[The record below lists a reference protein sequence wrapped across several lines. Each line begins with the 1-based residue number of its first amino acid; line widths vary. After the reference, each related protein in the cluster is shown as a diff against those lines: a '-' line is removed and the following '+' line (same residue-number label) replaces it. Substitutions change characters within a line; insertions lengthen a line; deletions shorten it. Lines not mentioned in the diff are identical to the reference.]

1 MFLLYNND
9 IYKCSSEFTLYL
21 VAGDTSIIYANKD
34 LHTLEST
41 VSLELAKGSERLKA
55 NKLTLNVQKYNYVN
69 FALVKRLCFLFLK
82 LRFLTPC
89 QVYK

>member
-41 VSLELAKGSERLKA
+41 V
-55 NKLTLNVQKYNYVN
+55 
-69 FALVKRLCFLFLK
+69 
-82 LRFLTPC
+82 
-89 QVYK
+89 